1 MRYLGGVTSSYHGRK
16 ISGSQRTFSSD
27 DHFALSDDGRKVW
40 ATVLFL
46 SESLTGHF
54 FVFYDLL
61 AAPPFVE
68 NQKFAIMA
76 TRRNDAQFLLF
87 ARLFIRNPDTE
98 KKKVKIGIR
107 KKKRHHR
114 LDSTSKL

>member
-1 MRYLGGVTSSYHGRK
+1 M
-16 ISGSQRTFSSD
+16 
-27 DHFALSDDGRKVW
+27 
-40 ATVLFL
+40 FL

-76 TRRNDAQFLLF
+76 TRRINDAQFLLF
-87 ARLFIRNPDTE
+87 ARLSSEIQTSRKE
-98 KKKVKIGIR
+98 KVKKGIR
-107 KKKRHHR
+107 KKKRQHFLNQKFEIMKHR
-114 LDSTSKL
+114 MEFMIMRENCYNIIKKRENV

>member
-1 MRYLGGVTSSYHGRK
+1 MNH
-16 ISGSQRTFSSD
+16 
-27 DHFALSDDGRKVW
+27 GRKVW

-54 FVFYDLL
+54 FVFYELL

-76 TRRNDAQFLLF
+76 TRRINDAQFLLF
-87 ARLFIRNPDTE
+87 ARLSSEIQTSRKE
-98 KKKVKIGIR
+98 KVKKGIR
-107 KKKRHHR
+107 KKQQRQHFSPIT
-114 LDSTSKL
+114 LYV

>member
-1 MRYLGGVTSSYHGRK
+1 M
-16 ISGSQRTFSSD
+16 
-27 DHFALSDDGRKVW
+27 
-40 ATVLFL
+40 FL

-76 TRRNDAQFLLF
+76 TRRINDVQFLLF
-87 ARLFIRNPDTE
+87 ARLSSEIQTSRKE
-98 KKKVKIGIR
+98 KVKKGIR
-107 KKKRHHR
+107 KKKTTTFFTDYTLR
-114 LDSTSKL
+114 LSYKLP

>member
-1 MRYLGGVTSSYHGRK
+1 MRYLGGVTSSYHGSK

-27 DHFALSDDGRKVW
+27 DHFALSNDGRKVW

-87 ARLFIRNPDTE
+87 ARLSSEIQTP
-98 KKKVKIGIR
+98 R
-107 KKKRHHR
+107 KKK
-114 LDSTSKL
+114 SK